1 MELYDLSSDPFEQAD
16 VASKHPEIVHKLNK
30 MADEARKDMGDALT
44 KSQGT
49 GQREVG
55 RVQ

>member
-1 MELYDLSSDPFEQAD
+1 MELYDLSLDPFEQID
-16 VASKHPEIVHKLNK
+16 LASKHPEIVQKLNE
-30 MADEARKDMGDALT
+30 MADQARKDMGDALT
-44 KSQGT
+44 DSQGT